1 MTVLVFGATGALGS
15 SIVSE
20 LTSEGSRVVRISRK
34 PGEFSDVSLINK
46 NWVNEVKEFGP
57 ITGVVWAQGVNSA
70 GTVPDINLQD
80 LRDAFEANV
89 VFIVETLSK
98 LVESD
103 CLPFGTRCVVL
114 SSIWQEHARPN
125 KLAYIA
131 SKAALSGLV
140 PALAIDLASRGIS
153 INGVLPG
160 VIDTPMTRANLST
173 TQIQNVEL
181 STPTSK
187 LAKPEDVSRA
197 VAWLVNDKSTGITG
211 QWITVD
217 NGWAVY
223 RNV

>member
-1 MTVLVFGATGALGS
+1 VTVLVFGATGALGS

-20 LTSEGSRVVRISRK
+20 LTSEGS
-34 PGEFSDVSLINK
+34 
-46 NWVNEVKEFGP
+46 
-57 ITGVVWAQGVNSA
+57 T
-70 GTVPDINLQD
+70 
-80 LRDAFEANV
+80 
-89 VFIVETLSK
+89 
-98 LVESD
+98 
-103 CLPFGTRCVVL
+103 
-114 SSIWQEHARPN
+114 EHARPN

-131 SKAALSGLV
+131 SKAALSGLI

-160 VIDTPMTRANLST
+160 VIDTPMTRANLSEA
-173 TQIQNVEL
+173 QIQNVEQ

-197 VAWLVNDKSTGITG
+197 VAWLVSDKSNGING